1 MNHFTLLI
9 EYVYKTWK
17 SLRRVNFPVVSCIDL
32 GPTCGPVDSM
42 ITTKAHLFSKVQI
55 HVKIY
60 DLIVPTDVKGQ

>member
-1 MNHFTLLI
+1 MFT
-9 EYVYKTWK
+9 KTWK
-17 SLRRVNFPVVSCIDL
+17 SLRRDNFPVVSCIDL

-60 DLIVPTDVKGQ
+60 DLIVPTDVTGQ